1 MNIII
6 VGDGKVGYTLAEL
19 LSQEDHNV
27 TIVDNNSEA
36 LRKADDALDVM
47 CIKGNGASISVLRE
61 AGAEHADALIAA
73 TDLDEVNMVCCLNAK
88 HLGTSF
94 TVARVRNVE
103 YTMDVNAFKRDMGI
117 DLLINP
123 ERATAVEIAR
133 LLRFPSAANIE
144 TFYRG
149 RVELMSFRARE
160 EDFFLGQPLSAL
172 SDRIK
177 DLPILFCAADRNGE
191 VIIPDGSFV
200 PQVEDRI
207 YLIGAPVGVH
217 EFFKLIG
224 RYASHIRNVFVVGGG
239 RITFH
244 LTSMLERMNMHVK
257 IVELKENRCRQL
269 SEALPHSLIIM
280 GDGGGGRITFH
291 LTSMLERMNMH
302 VKIVELKENRCRQL
316 SEALPHSLIIM
327 GDGTDQE
334 LLESENLEESDA
346 FVALTDRDEDNLII
360 SLYAMQRNV
369 PKVVAKCNRQNY
381 TGIVRHLGLESVISP
396 KLFTANQILQ
406 IIRGRQNSKGS
417 VMNTLYK
424 IGDSGAEAM
433 EFVVNQTTHHLGTP
447 LKELHLKKGVLLAVI
462 IHQGRT
468 IIPEGSSVISL
479 GDTVIVISS
488 GHGILDINDIFDDS
502 ILDHRTDDLE
512 NDALDRGQ
520 AL

>member
-1 MNIII
+1 M
-6 VGDGKVGYTLAEL
+6 GDGKVGYTLAEL

-280 GDGGGGRITFH
+280 GDG
-291 LTSMLERMNMH
+291 
-302 VKIVELKENRCRQL
+302 
-316 SEALPHSLIIM
+316 
-327 GDGTDQE
+327 TDQE